1 MSRSFGA
8 TRARG
13 ELPPEAEALLPRR
26 YRDPEQRGAAVAE
39 ATARPLHPDVRAAL
53 GAESALLPASPHR
66 RAALE
71 AVRASSALA
80 FVVTGQQVGLF
91 VSPLYSLWKA
101 ATAVALAR
109 RLSDETG
116 ASVLPL
122 FWLQTEDH
130 DLAEVASCTLGDV
143 RGGVHTA
150 SVSCDD
156 GNPRVSL
163 THRRLGA
170 DVTAA
175 VEHAANVLATL
186 PHGEAV
192 AAHLRETWR
201 PGESW
206 ATAFTRTL
214 GVAFAETELLVL
226 QPRTPALA
234 NLAAPLHR
242 SALDEHTALCAALT
256 ERSARLEALGFGVQ
270 VPPRPDCTLSFFHA
284 DGPAG
289 PRHRLRR
296 TGAAWTLADGS
307 DRDVS
312 AEVAR
317 AIDEEP
323 LRFSTSALLRPLVQ
337 DTILPTAAYV
347 GGPGE
352 VSYWAQLPPLY
363 EHLGV
368 ALPLVVPR
376 ATGAVVD
383 ATTRSAL
390 ASLGATSAE
399 VAAAGEV
406 GALLERL
413 GPAAG
418 APSFEPLGALAR
430 TALEAAL
437 APARARAEAL
447 DPQLGRSFERALEAV
462 ERELGKV
469 QQRVDRSAL
478 YSDADRVAAAR
489 LAVGRL
495 CPGGAPQDRALSWPD
510 LAARLGP
517 DTIGPLLVAHA
528 DEALARDTL
537 GQPGELHP

>member
-26 YRDPEQRGAAVAE
+26 YRDREQRGAAVAQA
-39 ATARPLHPDVRAAL
+39 ATRPLHPDVRAAIT
-53 GAESALLPASPHR
+53 AESALLPASPRR
-66 RAALE
+66 RAALA
-71 AVRASSALA
+71 AVRASSRLA

-116 ASVLPL
+116 ATVLPL

-130 DLAEVASCTLGDV
+130 DLAEVAACSLGDV

-150 SVSCDD
+150 SVTCDD
-156 GNPRVSL
+156 GNARVAL
-163 THRRLGA
+163 AHRRLGA
-170 DVTAA
+170 DVSAA
-175 VEHAANVLATL
+175 VEHATNVLAAL

-201 PGESW
+201 PGEPW
-206 ATAFTRTL
+206 ATAFARTL
-214 GVAFAETELLVL
+214 GAAFADSELLVL
-226 QPRTPALA
+226 QPRTPSLAALA
-234 NLAAPLHR
+234 VPLHR
-242 SALDEHTALCAALT
+242 AALDEHAALCAALS

-270 VPPRPDCTLSFFHA
+270 VPPRTDCTLSFFHA
-284 DGPAG
+284 EGPAG

-296 TGAAWTLADGS
+296 TDAGWALADGS

-312 AEVAR
+312 ADAAR
-317 AIDEEP
+317 ALAEEP

-368 ALPLVVPR
+368 SLPLVVPR
-376 ATGAVVD
+376 ATGTVVD
-383 ATTRSAL
+383 ADTRVAV
-390 ASLGATSAE
+390 ATLGATNAE
-399 VAAAGEV
+399 VTAAGEV

-413 GPAAG
+413 GPG
-418 APSFEPLGALAR
+418 PDAPSFEPLGTLAR
-430 TALEAAL
+430 AALEAAL
-437 APARARAEAL
+437 RPARERADAL
-447 DPQLGRSFERALEAV
+447 DPQLGRSFERALESV

-469 QQRVDRSAL
+469 QQRLERAAL
-478 YSDADRVAAAR
+478 HADPARVAAAR
-489 LAVGRL
+489 LALGRL
-495 CPGGAPQDRALSWPD
+495 CPGGAPQDRALAWPD
-510 LAARLGP
+510 LAARLGS
-517 DTIGPLLVAHA
+517 DAVGPLLVAHA
-528 DEALARDTL
+528 DEVIARDTL